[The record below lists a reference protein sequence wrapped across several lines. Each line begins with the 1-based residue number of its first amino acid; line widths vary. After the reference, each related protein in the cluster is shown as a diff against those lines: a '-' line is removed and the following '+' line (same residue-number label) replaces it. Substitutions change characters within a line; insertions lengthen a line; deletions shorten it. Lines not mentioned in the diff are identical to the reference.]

1 MFADNWKISV
11 RQVRRL
17 LILDIFGMSSLM
29 LPGILS
35 SLTGA
40 DGVFCLLLGMAG
52 GMLLVWLMGKNLRN
66 MEGEPSRPGECGQA
80 GEQAP
85 QRIGRDYYH

>member
-1 MFADNWKISV
+1 MFADNWKISL

-17 LILDIFGMSSLM
+17 LILDIFGLSSLM

-40 DGVFCLLLGMAG
+40 DGVFCLVLGAAG
-52 GMLLVWLMGKNLRN
+52 GWAQPASSRSASSAGRNLRL
-66 MEGEPSRPGECGQA
+66 RAAVC
-80 GEQAP
+80 
-85 QRIGRDYYH
+85 